1 MYINKCYI
9 LKKNNILTEATKTC
23 SETELIF
30 LVKST
35 AANSDL
41 FKLVILMIFVAI
53 DCVKR
58 LF

>member
-1 MYINKCYI
+1 MLYI
-9 LKKNNILTEATKTC
+9 KKNNILTEATKTC